1 MLTMPSIDVRISTSS
16 PLLDLTSE
24 NPFTITLDLF
34 LDHTSPVTFPNS
46 ASSLFNGTI
55 FKKGGLSFCDVATGD
70 YAGRNSIILC
80 RDDSPIILQKDREE
94 SFTTLHCGQK
104 HTITASIERVKT
116 RVGNRLD
123 PYAYGTVKE
132 FQNALERMPTI
143 WKWDSTGGLNNET
156 TYEIGVDDAVC
167 VQRWLEGTKEELLS
181 KPIDERNENSMIKE
195 AITIHV
201 IQTSRF
207 QVRRPDTD
215 GSLDWP

>member
-1 MLTMPSIDVRISTSS
+1 MHTMPSIDLRISTSS

-34 LDHTSPVTFPNS
+34 LNHTTPVTFPNS
-46 ASSLFNGTI
+46 VSSLFNGTI
-55 FKKGGLSFCDVATGD
+55 FKKGGLSFCNVSTGD
-70 YAGRNSIILC
+70 YAGRNITNIC
-80 RDDSPIILQKDREE
+80 TDDSPIILQKGQEE

-104 HTITASIERVKT
+104 HTITASMERVKA
-116 RVGNRLD
+116 RVGNPLD

-132 FQNALERMPTI
+132 FQIALDRMPTI
-143 WKWDSTGGLNNET
+143 WKWHCTGGLNNGT
-156 TYEIGVDDAVC
+156 TYEIGVDDAAC

-181 KPIDERNENSMIKE
+181 KPINERNENSMIKE
-195 AITIHV
+195 AITVKV